1 MQALL
6 WILMAAATLAAVY
19 FTWRADKRRA
29 VPWPWLT
36 ALLRGLSVALVF
48 LLLLAPS
55 VIITR
60 NETKEPVVVLLQD
73 DSQSIPESLKG
84 DTAAFRRQFEELAS
98 RLKGRF
104 RVVRWS
110 FGSSVLADT
119 LYRYR
124 RQSTDIAAALD
135 RVQEFYGQQ
144 NLGAVVLASDGR
156 FNQGVNPLFQNL
168 AVKSPLYAVPLGD
181 STAPKDLRIGDVYAN
196 RTVARG
202 SQFEIRAD
210 IIALGCDG
218 YSNPVTLEEP
228 EAGTLGSV
236 PVQVNGDRYDRAV
249 SFSVSAD
256 KPGLHHYVLSLPL
269 ADGESNTANNRRDV
283 FVEVVEEKKN
293 ILLFSAAPHPDVNA
307 IREALQ
313 GLESY
318 NVTVRTADN
327 PPASVNDYQVLIF
340 HGMPPAGGQIPAGKP
355 VWYIASANT
364 DLQVLNAQQDAVA
377 LNGSA
382 QYRHDVYG
390 APVSSFGLFSLP
402 AGIQAV
408 ADRLPPLSVP
418 NASVRAGA
426 ATSLLFTQKGEGSD
440 QPLWVLQSG
449 AVPKALLLGE
459 GLWRWRLYEYRYFNR
474 HLVVDE
480 CIRQTVAFLA
490 ANASEKPF
498 RVEMPK
504 HVWSDQENISFNA
517 YLLNPSNEPVNTP
530 DARLTIR
537 DSAGQARTF
546 SFEKAGNAY
555 RLNIGVWAG
564 GTYSYTAQCNY
575 NGRALAVAGSFVV
588 QNQPLELIET
598 GADYAF
604 LNSLAHKYN
613 GRTIQR
619 HQLDDLYK
627 ELINNKDIRPQIQ
640 SNTESVPLINW
651 KWYFFLLL
659 LLATAEWLLRKYWLA
674 Q

>member
-6 WILMAAATLAAVY
+6 WILLAAGTLAAAY
-19 FTWRADKRRA
+19 LTWRADRRRS
-29 VPWPWLT
+29 VPVPWLT
-36 ALLRGLSVALVF
+36 ALLRGCSIGLVL
-48 LLLLAPS
+48 LLLLAPA
-55 VIITR
+55 ITLTR

-98 RLKGRF
+98 RLGSRF

-110 FGSSVLADT
+110 FGSSVQADT

-124 RQSTDIAAALD
+124 SQATDIAAALN

-144 NLGAVVLASDGR
+144 NLGAIVLASDGR
-156 FNQGVNPLFQNL
+156 FNHGVNPLFQNL
-168 AVKSPLYAVPLGD
+168 PVKSPLYTVPLGD
-181 STAPKDLRIGDVYAN
+181 STVPKDLRIGDVYAN

-210 IIALGCDG
+210 IIAIGCDG
-218 YSNPVTLEEP
+218 YQQPVVLEEP
-228 EAGTLGSV
+228 GSGALGSV
-236 PVQVNGDRYDRAV
+236 PVQVSGDRYDRAV
-249 SFSVSAD
+249 SFSVSAE
-256 KPGLHHYVLSLPL
+256 KPGLHHYVLSLPP
-269 ADGESNTANNRRDV
+269 ADGERNVANNRRDV

-293 ILLFSAAPHPDVNA
+293 VLIYSAAPHPDVNA

-327 PPASVNDYQVLIF
+327 APSSLNDYQVLIL
-340 HGMPPAGGQIPAGKP
+340 HGMPPAGLQIPSGKP
-355 VWYIASANT
+355 TWYIASANT
-364 DLQVLNAQQDAVA
+364 NLQELNARQDAVI
-377 LNGSA
+377 LNGNA

-390 APVSSFGLFSLP
+390 APVSSFSLFSLP

-418 NASVRAGA
+418 NASIQAGV
-426 ATSLLFTQKGEGSD
+426 ATSLLFTQKGEGAD

-449 AVPKALLLGE
+449 TTPKAMLLGE
-459 GLWRWRLYEYRYFNR
+459 GLWRWRLYEYRYFNQ
-474 HLVVDE
+474 HQVVDE
-480 CIRQTVAFLA
+480 CIRQTVSFLA
-490 ANASEKPF
+490 ANANEKPF

-504 HVWSDQENISFNA
+504 HVWSDQESISLNA

-546 SFEKAGNAY
+546 TFERAGNAY
-555 RLNIGVWAG
+555 RLNVGVWAG
-564 GTYSYTAQCNY
+564 GTYSYTAQCTY
-575 NGRALAVAGSFVV
+575 NGRALSVSGSFVV

-613 GRTIQR
+613 GRTVQR
-619 HQLDDLYK
+619 QNLEGLYNDLV
-627 ELINNKDIRPQIQ
+627 NNKDIRPQLQ
-640 SNTESVPLINW
+640 STTESVPLIDW
-651 KWYFFLLL
+651 KWYFLLL
-659 LLATAEWLLRKYWLA
+659 LLIAAAEWLLRKYWLA